1 MIRDIIT
8 IPLCSQVIANCKAH
22 NWLWSGHIKGVL
34 NGDYPLERAVDW
46 CFPWVLSPQGDEY
59 WRMYNY
65 GRRMPQGL
73 RDWN

>member
-22 NWLWSGHIKGVL
+22 DWLWRGHIKSVL
-34 NGDYPLERAVDW
+34 NGDTSFKCAVDW
-46 CFPWVLSPQGDEY
+46 SFPWDLSPQGDEY
-59 WRMYNY
+59 WRMYCN
-65 GRRMPQGL
+65 GGRMPQGL